1 MADNLDK
8 REQAKALFLQGVA
21 IAEIARRID
30 MSRKQ
35 VQRWKNDGD
44 WEALRD
50 SLPQS
55 EPPPRPNIVS
65 FDRPRDDSRVAEK
78 LRTPPR
84 APADMDLLE
93 VVDGAIATIAAAL
106 TCADGLNGLGS
117 AAGGLVN
124 LIKLRREMTDD
135 EAFLAEVLKRYRSP
149 RELVARLKEA
159 GWGKSSA

>member
-8 REQAKALFLQGVA
+8 REQAKAMFLQGTA
-21 IAEIARRID
+21 IAEIARRIG

-35 VQRWKNDGD
+35 VQRWKADGD
-44 WEALRD
+44 WESLRN

-55 EPPPRPNIVS
+55 EPPPRPKIVS
-65 FDRPRDDSRVAEK
+65 FDRPRESATADRP
-78 LRTPPR
+78 LTPPKP
-84 APADMDLLE
+84 PADMDLVE
-93 VVDGAIATIAAAL
+93 IVDGAIATIAAAL

-117 AAGGLVN
+117 AAGGLVQ
-124 LIKLRREMTDD
+124 LIKMRRELTDD

-159 GWGKSSA
+159 GWGKNSA